1 MTPSCASFQSA
12 GVFSWLT
19 KSGRIPSQTTTR
31 TCREGSGVS
40 RAGAWH
46 TQKTVTIPSR
56 IDTAKTRFISILI
69 ARIIP
74 ESKLSKETLTFSA
87 VWVWRFG
94 AAVDKQQG
102 SDAACQ
108 CQCRTDKHNS
118 PKSSH
123 ERFIDRLFYNLASRR
138 SDLSRNFLGCQADSL
153 ILQRTS
159 RRRGQLK
166 AGQTRIKRTI

>member
-1 MTPSCASFQSA
+1 M
-12 GVFSWLT
+12 
-19 KSGRIPSQTTTR
+19 
-31 TCREGSGVS
+31 CREGSGVS

-46 TQKTVTIPSR
+46 TQKTVTIPSK
-56 IDTAKTRFISILI
+56 IDTAKTYFTSILI

-74 ESKLSKETLTFSA
+74 ESKMSKETLTFSA
-87 VWVWRFG
+87 VWRFG
-94 AAVDKQQG
+94 AAIDKQQG

-108 CQCRTDKHNS
+108 GQCRTDKHNS

-123 ERFIDRLFYNLASRR
+123 ERFVDRLFYNLTSRR

>member
-46 TQKTVTIPSR
+46 TQKTVTIPSK
-56 IDTAKTRFISILI
+56 IDTAKTHFTSILI

-74 ESKLSKETLTFSA
+74 GS
-87 VWVWRFG
+87 VWRFG
-94 AAVDKQQG
+94 AAIDKQQG

-108 CQCRTDKHNS
+108 GQCCTDKHNS

-123 ERFIDRLFYNLASRR
+123 ERFIDRLFYNLTSRR

-159 RRRGQLK
+159 RRWGHLK
-166 AGQTRIKRTI
+166 AG